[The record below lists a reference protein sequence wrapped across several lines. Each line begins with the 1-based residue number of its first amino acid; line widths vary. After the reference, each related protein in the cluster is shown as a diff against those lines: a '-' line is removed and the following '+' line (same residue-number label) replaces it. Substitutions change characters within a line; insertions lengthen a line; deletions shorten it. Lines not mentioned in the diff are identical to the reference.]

1 MLNRFARLMLVA
13 TALSP
18 ILGAVAIAQ
27 IARGNPAS
35 SWCWW
40 LIVAGLLILVCWG
53 LLEIIKKSAQNETLK
68 IAEYENN
75 DKEVLAFLL
84 TYLLPFISAEDFA
97 FGKRW
102 MVGLYVMAVILMVV
116 WHANALHFNPVMG
129 LLGYHFHNIK
139 TESGRPI
146 LLIGRKHLRGVGVE
160 IDAVELADNIYVQIG

>member
-18 ILGAVAIAQ
+18 ILGAVAVAKF
-27 IARGNPAS
+27 AKGEPAS

-40 LIVAGLLILVCWG
+40 LIVAALLIVICWG
-53 LLEIIKKSAQNETLK
+53 LLHITAQRAQKETLK
-68 IAEYENN
+68 VVEFENN

-84 TYLLPFISAEDFA
+84 TYLLPFISTEDFA
-97 FGKRW
+97 FGARW
-102 MVGLYVMAVILMVV
+102 IVGVYCLAVILMVV

-129 LLGYHFHNIK
+129 LLGYHFHHIK

-146 LLIGRKHLRGVGVE
+146 LLIGRKPLRGTGVE
-160 IDAVELADNIYVQIG
+160 INAVELADNIYIQLP

>member
-13 TALSP
+13 TSLSP
-18 ILGAVAIAQ
+18 ILGAVAVAQ
-27 IARGNPAS
+27 IAKGAPVS

-40 LIVAGLLILVCWG
+40 LIVAVLLVVVCWG
-53 LLEIIKKSAQNETLK
+53 LLRITAQCAQKETLK
-68 IAEYENN
+68 IVEFENN

-84 TYLLPFISAEDFA
+84 TYLLPFISTEDFA
-97 FGKRW
+97 FGDRW
-102 MVGLYVMAVILMVV
+102 MVGLYVMAIILMVV

-146 LLIGRKHLRGVGVE
+146 LLIGGKQLRGTGVE
-160 IDAVELADNIYVQIG
+160 IDAVELADNIYIQLP